1 MPSTLDPP
9 HANSRWWASLSAD
22 EQEAWISGQPER
34 VGRSPGLP
42 AAVCDRANRDLL
54 ARSANSG
61 DADAEWLLGVLRKA
75 DANPD
80 TRLLLLEFHE
90 PTAPGRSD
98 ARVALAVG
106 DPDKTA
112 NIAVHVPGTYNS
124 LRRHDYMDY
133 GIDGI
138 RRLRQRSESHTGE
151 GSVSAIYWLGYAAP
165 QHLIPHAFAERRAA
179 EGAPDLTAFLR
190 GLRDARPR
198 AERPRITAIGHS
210 YGTVVIGHAAAS
222 GPRFPADAV
231 LFTGSP
237 GVGRGIT
244 HVSQLH
250 LDSRSVFAAA
260 SGMDIVTY
268 APSGLH
274 SADPSGEHFEAVRI
288 DAGHGGHASYADPD
302 GVTSKAAAYIVCGL
316 TDRVAPHGARTAHRN
331 LNARPL
337 RDARGK
343 ADRESSP
350 PARQA
355 RSTGRKRRRGH

>member
-1 MPSTLDPP
+1 MSSTLDPP
-9 HANSRWWASLSAD
+9 HANARWWAALSAD
-22 EQEAWISGQPER
+22 EQEAWISGRPEE
-34 VGRSPGLP
+34 VGRFHGLP
-42 AAVCDRANRDLL
+42 AAVRDRANRAVL
-54 ARSANSG
+54 ARAAGSG
-61 DADAEWLLGVLRKA
+61 DADAAWLLARLRTA
-75 DANPD
+75 DACPD
-80 TRLLLLEFHE
+80 TRLMLLEFRG
-90 PTAPGRSD
+90 PTSPGGSD

-106 DPDKTA
+106 DPDRAA
-112 NIAVHVPGTYNS
+112 NIAVYVPGTYHS
-124 LRRHDYMDY
+124 LTRHDYMDY

-138 RRLRQRSESHTGE
+138 RRLRQRAESHTGE
-151 GSVSAIYWLGYAAP
+151 GSVCAVYWLGYAAP
-165 QHLIPHAFAERRAA
+165 QHVIPHALAERLAA
-179 EGAPDLTAFLR
+179 EGASDFADVLR

-198 AERPRITAIGHS
+198 AERARITAVGHS

-222 GPRFPADAV
+222 GPHFPADAV

-250 LDSRSVFAAA
+250 LDPECVFVAA
-260 SGMDIVTY
+260 SPLDPVTY
-268 APSGLH
+268 APGSLH
-274 SADPSGEHFEAVRI
+274 GADPSSAGFGAVRI
-288 DAGHGGHASYADPD
+288 DAGRGGHSSYADHD
-302 GVTSKAAAYIVCGL
+302 GATSKAAAYIVCGL